1 MLDLDVA
8 IIACEYKRK
17 EVANVIA
24 HKEARNAQYAE
35 QEAVSRRAYFKTEK
49 AYAIL
54 QGHKISAFLRIAEE
68 RNRVTVALRATPFLI
83 VQGND
88 RS

>member
-1 MLDLDVA
+1 MPDLDLEIV
-8 IIACEYKRK
+8 ACEYEREK
-17 EVANVIA
+17 VANVIA
-24 HKEARNAQYAE
+24 HKDARNTQDAK
-35 QEAVSRRAYFKTEK
+35 QEAAGRRAYAKTEK

-68 RNRVTVALRATPFLI
+68 RDRITVALRATPFLI

>member
-1 MLDLDVA
+1 MPDLDVE
-8 IIACEYKRK
+8 IVACEYKRK

-24 HKEARNAQYAE
+24 HGEASNAQYAK

-54 QGHKISAFLRIAEE
+54 RWHKISAFLRIAEE
-68 RNRVTVALRATPFLI
+68 RDQITVALRATPFLI

>member
-1 MLDLDVA
+1 MPDLDLEIV
-8 IIACEYKRK
+8 ACEYEREK
-17 EVANVIA
+17 VANVIA
-24 HKEARNAQYAE
+24 HKDARNAQDAK
-35 QEAVSRRAYFKTEK
+35 QDAVVGRAYAKVEK

-54 QGHKISAFLRIAEE
+54 QGHKISAFLRVAEE
-68 RNRVTVALRATPFLI
+68 RDRVTVALRATPFLI

>member
-1 MLDLDVA
+1 MLDLDVE
-8 IIACEYKRK
+8 IVACEYERE

-24 HKEARNAQYAE
+24 HEEAQSAEYAKH
-35 QEAVSRRAYFKTEK
+35 EAVSRRAYVKTEK

-54 QGHKISAFLRIAEE
+54 QGHKISAFPQVAEE
-68 RNRVTVALRATPFLI
+68 RDRVTVALRATPFLI